1 MESNQYQPPV
11 RKSLTYEELAAR
23 VEYATSTRMG
33 LEAMMDLV
41 VAQEALRAQEDREI
55 EEWLEQMEA
64 NGSPE
69 ALRAA
74 ENFRRTQ
81 SGLSALPQVESEPV
95 VEEVTTTTGSFSWFT
110 QPDPEEEGVQETV
123 VAETPVE

>member
-11 RKSLTYEELAAR
+11 RKSLTDEELAAR

-64 NGSPE
+64 EGSPE
-69 ALRAA
+69 ALLAA

-110 QPDPEEEGVQETV
+110 QPDPEEETE
-123 VAETPVE
+123 